1 MTTTAHAL
9 ALNFSPFDVF
19 SEPFPYAV
27 SARAFDSIVSV
38 DILAWLES
46 GAPWKLV
53 ETDFYE
59 QFEFSF
65 DDAVLPAGLAFLR
78 EQTFVDSLATQIQ
91 NLFGVVLS
99 GRVDAT
105 AHRLL
110 TGQRI
115 RIHNDFIPEAETH
128 RLLIQLN
135 RGWGDGDGGFLLFFN
150 SQDPADVHKILRPV
164 HNSAVAFAISPDSHH
179 AVTTIHGGERYTL
192 VYSFYAEK

>member
-1 MTTTAHAL
+1 MTTAHAGV
-9 ALNFSPFDVF
+9 LNFSPFEVF
-19 SEPFPYAV
+19 SEPFSYAV
-27 SARAFDSIVSV
+27 SERAFEDGVSA

-46 GAPWKLV
+46 EAPWELV

-59 QFEFSF
+59 QFEFSIL
-65 DDAVLPAGLAFLR
+65 DAALPAWLAFLR
-78 EQTFVDSLATQIQ
+78 EKRFIDSLATKIRE
-91 NLFGVVLS
+91 LFGVSLS

-110 TGQRI
+110 PGQRI

-128 RLLIQLN
+128 RLLIQMN
-135 RGWGDGDGGFLLFFN
+135 RGWEDGDGGFLLFFN
-150 SQDPADVHKILRPV
+150 SQDPMDVHKVLRPI
-164 HNSAVAFAISPDSHH
+164 HNSAVAFAISPKSHH

>member
-1 MTTTAHAL
+1 MTTARAGVL
-9 ALNFSPFDVF
+9 VFSPFEIF

-27 SARAFDSIVSV
+27 SARAFDDCVSA

-46 GAPWKLV
+46 EAPWKLV

-65 DDAVLPAGLAFLR
+65 LDAALPPGLTFLQ
-78 EQTFVDSLATQIQ
+78 EQPFIVSLATEIQ
-91 NLFGVVLS
+91 KLFGVSLS
-99 GRVDAT
+99 NRVDAT

-110 TGQRI
+110 PGQRI
-115 RIHNDFIPEAETH
+115 RIHNDFIPGGETH

-135 RGWGDGDGGFLLFFN
+135 RGWEDGEGGFLLFFN
-150 SQDPADVHKILRPV
+150 SPDPADVHKVLRPV
-164 HNSAVAFAISPDSHH
+164 HNSVVAFAISPDSHH
-179 AVTTIHGGERYTL
+179 AVTTVHGGERYTL

>member
-1 MTTTAHAL
+1 MTTAHSGV
-9 ALNFSPFDVF
+9 LNFSPFEVF
-19 SEPFPYAV
+19 SEPFTYAV
-27 SARAFDSIVSV
+27 SARAFDEGISA

-46 GAPWKLV
+46 EAPWKLV

-65 DDAVLPAGLAFLR
+65 LDAGLPAGLMFLR
-78 EQTFVDSLATQIQ
+78 EETFIDSLATEIQ
-91 NLFGVVLS
+91 KLFGVNLS

-105 AHRLL
+105 AHRLIP
-110 TGQRI
+110 GQRI

-135 RGWGDGDGGFLLFFN
+135 SKWEDEDGGFLLFFN
-150 SQDPADVHKILRPV
+150 SEDPADVHKVLRPI

-179 AVTTIHGGERYTL
+179 AVTTVHSGERYTL

>member
-1 MTTTAHAL
+1 MMTAVHATG
-9 ALNFSPFDVF
+9 LNFSPFEVF
-19 SEPFPYAV
+19 FEPFPYAI
-27 SARAFDSIVSV
+27 SSRAFDSIVGA

-65 DDAVLPAGLAFLR
+65 IDADLPAGLAFLW
-78 EQTFVDSLATQIQ
+78 EQTFIESLATQIQ
-91 NLFGVVLS
+91 ELFGVVLS

-110 TGQRI
+110 QGQRI

-135 RGWGDGDGGFLLFFN
+135 REWVDGDGGFLLFFN

-164 HNSAVAFAISPDSHH
+164 HNSAVVFAISPDSHH